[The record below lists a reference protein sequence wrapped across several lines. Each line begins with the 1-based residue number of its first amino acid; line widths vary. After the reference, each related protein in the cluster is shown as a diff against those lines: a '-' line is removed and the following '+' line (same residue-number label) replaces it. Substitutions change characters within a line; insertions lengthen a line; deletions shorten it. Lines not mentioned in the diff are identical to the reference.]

1 MYHKIRRILA
11 AAAVIFLLGLY
22 LAAFI
27 SAVTGSG
34 ISSVLFKAS
43 IFCSVVIPAG
53 VYGFLLVLRAASER
67 KSNKQPQKKTEK
79 EEDEDPTRT
88 P

>member
-1 MYHKIRRILA
+1 MYHKSRRILA
-11 AAAVIFLLGLY
+11 AAAVIFLGGLY

-27 SAVTGSG
+27 SAVSGSG

-53 VYGFLLVLRAASER
+53 VYGFLLVLRAATEH
-67 KSNKQPQKKTEK
+67 KSDKQLREKAQEEK
-79 EEDEDPTRT
+79 EDESSRT